1 MTLFSEINGLPVVT
15 LGEATQIGVV
25 KSLTIDAGAGVVS
38 RLRIA
43 RARGRKETSLAWDVL
58 HAVGPDALL
67 VRSETVL
74 DDALPPTAPP
84 HHEALGARV
93 LTESGDERGTVRDI
107 AFDPATGRIEEIR
120 TTSGGFPGELLS
132 GLGDY
137 ALVVRTG

>member
-15 LGEATQIGVV
+15 LGEATEIGVV
-25 KSLTIDAGAGVVS
+25 KSLTIDAEAGLVS

-43 RARGRKETSLAWDVL
+43 RARGRKATSLAWDVL
-58 HAVGPDALL
+58 HAVGPDAVL

-74 DDALPPTAPP
+74 DTPPPTAPP
-84 HHEALGARV
+84 HREALGARV

-107 AFDPATGRIEEIR
+107 AFDPATGRIEGIH
-120 TTSGGFPGELLS
+120 TTSGEFPGELLI